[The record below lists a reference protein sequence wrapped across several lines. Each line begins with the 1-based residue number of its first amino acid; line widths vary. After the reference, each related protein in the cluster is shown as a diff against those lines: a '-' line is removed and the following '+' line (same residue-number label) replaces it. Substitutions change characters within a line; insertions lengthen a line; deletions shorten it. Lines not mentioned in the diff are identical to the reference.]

1 MATITTCPS
10 CGGNVSPKAFD
21 CPHCGH
27 PLRKPRRGF
36 FGTIFKWLFI
46 GWNIIMVVWLFG
58 YAGQVAELSNEATTA
73 AERTGTEIG
82 AGIGVAMILIV
93 WALGTVIFGLLTL
106 LTRPS
111 K

>member
-1 MATITTCPS
+1 MTTKTCPS
-10 CGGNVSPKAFD
+10 CTKEISPKAFD

-36 FGTIFKWLFI
+36 FGVIFKWLLILF
-46 GWNIIMVVWLFG
+46 NIAMIIWLFTYFASLG
-58 YAGQVAELSNEATTA
+58 ELMDQTSGEAEQAGA
-73 AERTGTEIG
+73 AIG
-82 AGIGVAMILIV
+82 AT
-93 WALGTVIFGLLTL
+93 LGTGFLLFIWVIGDIILGLATL